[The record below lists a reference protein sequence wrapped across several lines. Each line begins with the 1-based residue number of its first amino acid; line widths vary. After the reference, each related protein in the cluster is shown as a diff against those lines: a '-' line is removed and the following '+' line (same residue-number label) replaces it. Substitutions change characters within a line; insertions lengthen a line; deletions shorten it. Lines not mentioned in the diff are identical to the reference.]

1 MLAPVFIMGYR
12 STFITDHWGFTFSES
27 FVEKYKERY
36 NFGSE
41 NSLPISSKY
50 EYKRFWDELEDDIVN
65 ELKLQNIEL
74 RLQDSEIKLKD
85 SEIKLKDSEIK
96 LKNNE
101 IKLQDNAKKV

>member
-65 ELKLQNIEL
+65 ELKLQNSDWRIFGVWL
-74 RLQDSEIKLKD
+74 REDGKITRLVFTKEGVDD
-85 SEIKLKDSEIK
+85 
-96 LKNNE
+96 NE
-101 IKLQDNAKKV
+101 NSHWYD